1 MATQTDREQLS
12 GVKDDYRYGFHDEAS
27 SVYQTPRGLDH
38 SVIDAISDQKNEPDW
53 MRQFRHEALDIFL
66 SKPMPTWG
74 ADLSGI
80 DFDEIIYY
88 LSPMDKTDKSG
99 KSQALYLECGAS
111 PAEDVFVLFVAVAPL
126 ADLEAMLN
134 NVTDLMSGL
143 EF

>member
-12 GVKDDYRYGFHDEAS
+12 GVKDEYEYGFHDEAS
-27 SVYQTPRGLDH
+27 SVFQTARGVNH
-38 SVIDAISDQKNEPDW
+38 GVIDAISDQKKEPDW

-88 LSPMDKTDKSG
+88 LNPMDKTDKSG
-99 KSQALYLECGAS
+99 KSWDDVPDSIKRTFDGWESPRRNAS
-111 PAEDVFVLFVAVAPL
+111 SSRA
-126 ADLEAMLN
+126 
-134 NVTDLMSGL
+134 
-143 EF
+143 